1 MTKLT
6 EIPHTFQQEDPERKD
21 RIYDEAIV
29 DAHGDEE
36 VILSWYYYLQE
47 KLHFP
52 FTAAVRVHSPGASR
66 EAVRVKI
73 VAMAPMSRCG
83 YWQMW
88 VLGRRDE
95 QEDRPLYH
103 FFLSDLIEAEA
114 DPERL
119 QALAD
124 WNYWRRNQPDEM
136 WEE

>member
-1 MTKLT
+1 MKTLT
-6 EIPHTFQQEDPERKD
+6 EVPRNFSQKEPERED

-29 DAHGDEE
+29 DAYGDEE
-36 VILSWYYYLQE
+36 VILSWYYYLEEQ
-47 KLHFP
+47 LHFP
-52 FTAAVRVHSPGASR
+52 FIAAVRVHSPGRSPQTI
-66 EAVRVKI
+66 RVDMQ
-73 VAMAPMSRCG
+73 AMGPMSRCG

-88 VLGRRDE
+88 GLGSPSD
-95 QEDRPLYH
+95 QEDNTLHH
-103 FFLSDLIEAEA
+103 FFLSDIIEAEA

>member
-1 MTKLT
+1 MKKLV
-6 EIPHTFQQEDPERKD
+6 EIPQIFSGKAPERKE
-21 RIYDEAIV
+21 RIHDEIVV
-29 DAHGDEE
+29 DAYGDEE
-36 VILSWYYYLQE
+36 VILSWYYYLKE
-47 KLHFP
+47 KLRFP
-52 FTAAVRVHSPGASR
+52 FAAAVRVHSPGASW
-66 EAVRVKI
+66 EAVRVKM

-95 QEDRPLYH
+95 QEDRTLYH

>member
-1 MTKLT
+1 MKKLV
-6 EIPHTFQQEDPERKD
+6 EIPHTFSQEESERED

-36 VILSWYYYLQE
+36 VILSWYYYLEEQ
-47 KLHFP
+47 LDFP
-52 FTAAVRVHSPGASR
+52 FTATVRVHSPDR
-66 EAVRVKI
+66 RRQTIRVDMQ
-73 VAMAPMSRCG
+73 AMGPMSRCG
-83 YWQMW
+83 CWQMW
-88 VLGRRDE
+88 ALGSPSE
-95 QEDRPLYH
+95 QEDSTLYH
-103 FFLSDLIEAEA
+103 FFLSDIMEAEA